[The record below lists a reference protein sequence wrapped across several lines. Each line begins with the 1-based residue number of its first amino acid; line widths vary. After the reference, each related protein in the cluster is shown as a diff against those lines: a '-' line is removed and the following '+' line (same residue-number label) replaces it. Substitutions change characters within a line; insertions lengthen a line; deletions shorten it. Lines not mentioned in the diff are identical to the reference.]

1 MERLRRSFP
10 ASIRSALNDLPKSL
24 GETYEHTLLSIDE
37 EKRDYAQRL
46 FQCLTVSFRPLRVE
60 ELADILAVRFDVKAT
75 PRFNADWRPM
85 DAEEAVLSA
94 CSSLVAVVDVGG
106 SRVVQISHFSVREFL
121 TSERLATA
129 ENRLSC
135 YHILPGR
142 AHSILS
148 QACLSVLLQLG
159 DKADKDTTNRFPLA
173 SYAARHWFD
182 HARFQSI
189 SPHMLDMAMRL
200 FDPVEPHF
208 AAWVWL
214 YDIDHHW
221 MEPMSGIH
229 PTKPDAVPL
238 YYAVL
243 CGLRD
248 LVERLLKTGQYDAN
262 SRGTDHRNME
272 MPMSRN
278 CCLSMAQT

>member
-1 MERLRRSFP
+1 MP
-10 ASIRSALNDLPKSL
+10 P
-24 GETYEHTLLSIDE
+24 
-37 EKRDYAQRL
+37 
-46 FQCLTVSFRPLRVE
+46 VSFRPLRVE

-159 DKADKDTTNRFPLA
+159 DRADKDTTNHFPLA
-173 SYAARHWFD
+173 SYAARHWFE

-221 MEPMSGIH
+221 MEPMFGIH